1 MYLKSLSIQGF
12 KSFSS
17 KFDVHFD
24 SPISSIVGPNGS
36 GKSNI
41 AEAFKFV
48 LGEQSIKSLRGKKGS
63 DLIFNGG
70 SGGKRVNRASVE
82 VVFDNLEN
90 VLDIEYD
97 EVVLERVVNRDGTNE
112 YLINGSNVRLKDIT
126 ELLAKANIGP
136 SGHHII
142 SQGEA
147 DRLLNSNQKERRGIL
162 EDALGLRHYQM
173 KKNESEKRLDKTVKN
188 MKEVELLR
196 REIAP
201 QLKYLKKQVE
211 KFEESKQI
219 RSSLQESYKEYLARE
234 EKYIFLNRKDI
245 ESSLKGPYEK
255 KTELNLYIRELEE
268 KIDNLNKE
276 VKKDNDTEEVDRIN
290 NEIQGLRSRM
300 NSVMK
305 DIGVLEGKIEVLES
319 VSINQPEETIND
331 RQISFSRIKKFVTTF
346 FERTNDADIDIN
358 SLKEAI
364 KSFKGTW
371 ESEFDTDI
379 VDDNKPVVDNSN
391 NISEVRSE
399 ILEKENEYKELQLK
413 EEELITKQRSL
424 SQNDIEEKNKSL
436 ELERNLYAFKKDLSD
451 TEREIALLRQRMET
465 LDRDQEIFR
474 DELNEA
480 RALLGE
486 YGVQYEKVEDNINII
501 SEDRSEQRNRFR
513 DIERM
518 KLKLESMGAS
528 AESQDELFDEYKE
541 LQDRD
546 DHFNTE
552 LIDLKKSGESLEKLV
567 EELGDKL
574 KNEFAIGIK
583 KINESFGSY
592 FNLMFGGGESSLTL
606 TSETVTDEDGEEEI
620 KEGID
625 INVNLPRK
633 NIKSLMMLSGGE
645 RALTSIALL
654 FAMSAV
660 NPPPFIILD
669 ETDAA
674 LDEANSRKYGDMIE
688 NLARQSQLILIT
700 HNRETMSRAGVLY
713 GVSMGNTGASQVLS
727 IKLDDAVTI
736 AK

>member
-1 MYLKSLSIQGF
+1 MYLKSLKIQGF
-12 KSFSS
+12 KSFANR
-17 KFDVHFD
+17 FDVFFD
-24 SPISSIVGPNGS
+24 APISAIVGPNGS

-48 LGEQSIKSLRGKKGS
+48 LGEQSIKSLRGKKGA

-82 VVFDNLEN
+82 VVFDNKDGM
-90 VLDIEYD
+90 LDIAYD
-97 EVVLERVVNRDGTNE
+97 EVTIERVVNRDGTNE
-112 YLINGSNVRLKDIT
+112 YLINGSGVRLKDIT
-126 ELLAKANIGP
+126 ELLAKANVGP

-173 KKNESEKRLDKTVKN
+173 KKLESERRLDKTVKN

-201 QLKYLKKQVE
+201 QLRYLKKQVE
-211 KFEESKQI
+211 KFEEAKEI
-219 RSSLQESYKEYLARE
+219 RTTLQESYKDYLSRE
-234 EKYIFLNRKDI
+234 EKYIHLNRKDI
-245 ESSLKGPYEK
+245 ERSLKEPYERK
-255 KTELNLYIRELEE
+255 DKLEKDIKDLEE
-268 KIDNLNKE
+268 KISSLNVVEKSDNS
-276 VKKDNDTEEVDRIN
+276 EEVDKVRG
-290 NEIQGLRSRM
+290 EISGLRSQM

-305 DIGVLEGKIEVLES
+305 DIGVLEGKVQVLES
-319 VSINQPEETIND
+319 METKEEKKDTGD
-331 RQISFSRIKKFVTTF
+331 RSISFLKIKGILSNF
-346 FERTNDADIDIN
+346 FDKTNDSNTDIN
-358 SLKEAI
+358 SLREAI
-364 KSFKGTW
+364 TALKHVWS
-371 ESEFDTDI
+371 SEFDTDE
-379 VDDNKPVVDNSN
+379 VKEDVVVDNTSQ
-391 NISEVRSE
+391 IEEVRKE
-399 ILEKENEYKELQLK
+399 IGEKEGEYKRLQER
-413 EEELITKQRSL
+413 EEELLIKQRELGQS
-424 SQNDIEEKNKSL
+424 DVEEKNKSL
-436 ELERNLYAFKKDLSD
+436 ELERNLFSYKKDLSD
-451 TEREIALLRQRMET
+451 TQRDIALLRQRMET
-465 LDRDQEIFR
+465 LDRDQELFR

-480 RALLGE
+480 RALLGD
-486 YGVQYEKVEDNINII
+486 YGVQYDKLSDDVDVLEE
-501 SEDRSEQRNRFR
+501 ERSEQRNRFR
-513 DIERM
+513 EIERM

-528 AESQDELFDEYKE
+528 AESQDDLFEEYKE
-541 LQDRD
+541 LKDRD
-546 DHFNTE
+546 EHFESE
-552 LIDLKKSGESLEKLV
+552 LIDLKKSGESLEVLV
-567 EELGDKL
+567 EDLDDKL
-574 KNEFAIGIK
+574 KKEFSIGIK
-583 KINESFGSY
+583 KINDSFSNY

-606 TSETVTDEDGEEEI
+606 TSETVTDEDGVEEVR
-620 KEGID
+620 EGID

-713 GVSMGNTGASQVLS
+713 GVTMGNTGASQVLS
-727 IKLDDAVTI
+727 IKLDDAVKV

>member
-12 KSFSS
+12 KSFAN
-17 KFDVHFD
+17 KFDVSFD

-82 VVFDNLEN
+82 VVFDNSDRL
-90 VLDIEYD
+90 LDIAYD
-97 EVVLERVVNRDGTNE
+97 EVVIERAVNRDGINE
-112 YLINGSNVRLKDIT
+112 YLINGSAVRLKDIT
-126 ELLAKANIGP
+126 ELLSKANVGP

-147 DRLLNSNQKERRGIL
+147 DRLLNSNQKERRLIL
-162 EDALGLRHYQM
+162 EDALGLRHHQM
-173 KKNESEKRLDKTVKN
+173 KKNESVRKLEKTLSNVR
-188 MKEVELLR
+188 EVELLR
-196 REIAP
+196 REISP

-211 KFEESKQI
+211 KFEEAKEI
-219 RSSLQESYKEYLARE
+219 RTNLQEAYKEYLARE
-234 EKYIFLNRKDI
+234 EKYLFLNRKYI
-245 ESSLKGPYEK
+245 ESGLKEPHERKVELGVKINELESKILELSKVEK
-255 KTELNLYIRELEE
+255 KNDNEEEVE
-268 KIDNLNKE
+268 KIKVEIVELRSQMNNVMMEIGALNGKMDALETASKSSTQKMEGDRRISFFKVRDLITSFLKKTNDVENDINSLREAIKALESAWKEGFDNEVIEAEPEVIDTSSQVAE
-276 VKKDNDTEEVDRIN
+276 VKKD
-290 NEIQGLRSRM
+290 
-300 NSVMK
+300 
-305 DIGVLEGKIEVLES
+305 IE
-319 VSINQPEETIND
+319 
-331 RQISFSRIKKFVTTF
+331 K
-346 FERTNDADIDIN
+346 
-358 SLKEAI
+358 
-364 KSFKGTW
+364 
-371 ESEFDTDI
+371 
-379 VDDNKPVVDNSN
+379 
-391 NISEVRSE
+391 
-399 ILEKENEYKELQLK
+399 K
-413 EEELITKQRSL
+413 EEEYKILQKEEEELSIRQREL
-424 SQNDIEEKNKSL
+424 SQNDVEEKNKTL
-436 ELERNLYAFKKDLSD
+436 ELERNLFSYKKDLSD
-451 TEREIALLRQRMET
+451 IEREIALLRQRMET
-465 LDRDQEIFR
+465 LDRDQEVFR
-474 DELNEA
+474 GELNEA

-486 YGVQYEKVEDNINII
+486 YGMQYDSLDESIDILGEERNA
-501 SEDRSEQRNRFR
+501 QRDRFR

-518 KLKLESMGAS
+518 KLRLEAMGAS
-528 AESQDELFDEYKE
+528 AESQDDLFDEYKE
-541 LQDRD
+541 LKERD
-546 DHFNTE
+546 EHFDTE
-552 LIDLKKSGESLEKLV
+552 LKDLKSSRESLGVLIGNLDV
-567 EELGDKL
+567 KL
-574 KNEFAIGIK
+574 KEEFSIGIK
-583 KINESFGSY
+583 KINDSFSSY

-606 TSETVTDEDGEEEI
+606 TSETVINEDEEEEI
-620 KEGID
+620 REGID

-713 GVSMGNTGASQVLS
+713 GVTMGNTGASQVLS
-727 IKLDDAVTI
+727 IKLDEAVRV

>member
-12 KSFSS
+12 KSFAS
-17 KFDVHFD
+17 KYEVHFD

-82 VVFDNLEN
+82 VVFDNSDRL
-90 VLDIEYD
+90 LDLAYD
-97 EVVLERVVNRDGTNE
+97 EVVIERAVNRDGINE
-112 YLINGSNVRLKDIT
+112 YLINGTAVRLKDIT
-126 ELLAKANIGP
+126 ELLAKANVGP

-147 DRLLNSNQKERRGIL
+147 DRLLNSNQKERRLIL

-173 KKNESEKRLDKTVKN
+173 KKNESVRKLEKTLSNVR
-188 MKEVELLR
+188 EVELLR
-196 REIAP
+196 REISP

-211 KFEESKQI
+211 KFEEAKEI
-219 RSSLQESYKEYLARE
+219 RGTLQESYKEYLARE
-234 EKYIFLNRKDI
+234 EKYLFLNRKDI
-245 ESSLKGPYEK
+245 EAGLKEPHDRKKEIETNISELEGKIEELE
-255 KTELNLYIRELEE
+255 KTEKGNDNIVEIE
-268 KIDNLNKE
+268 KVNKE
-276 VKKDNDTEEVDRIN
+276 ISE
-290 NEIQGLRSRM
+290 LRMKM
-300 NSVMK
+300 NAVMK
-305 DIGVLEGKIEVLES
+305 DIGVLEGKVQALEFI
-319 VSINQPEETIND
+319 VTKATPKTEGD
-331 RQISFSRIKKFVTTF
+331 RKISFSKIKDLMSSF
-346 FERTNDADIDIN
+346 FERTNDEEKDVSSLREAIRALRDAWNTEFDNEEVIREPEVDNTDNQIEEVHKEIE
-358 SLKEAI
+358 LKE
-364 KSFKGTW
+364 G
-371 ESEFDTDI
+371 
-379 VDDNKPVVDNSN
+379 
-391 NISEVRSE
+391 
-399 ILEKENEYKELQLK
+399 EYKTLQTQ
-413 EEELITKQRSL
+413 EEELMIKQRSL
-424 SQNDIEEKNKSL
+424 SQSDVEEKNKTL
-436 ELERNLYAFKKDLSD
+436 ELERNLFAYKRDLSD
-451 TEREIALLRQRMET
+451 TEREIALLRQRSET

-486 YGVQYEKVEDNINII
+486 YGVQYESIDDSVDIL
-501 SEDRSEQRNRFR
+501 SEDRNEQRNRFR
-513 DIERM
+513 EIERM
-518 KLKLESMGAS
+518 KLKLESMGSS
-528 AESQDELFDEYKE
+528 AESQDELFSEYNELKE
-541 LQDRD
+541 RD
-546 DHFNTE
+546 DHFDTE
-552 LIDLKKSGESLEKLV
+552 LIDLKKSRESLEVLV
-567 EELGDKL
+567 ENLDVKL
-574 KNEFAIGIK
+574 KEEFSIGIK
-583 KINESFGSY
+583 KINDSFSSY
-592 FNLMFGGGESSLTL
+592 FNLMFGGGDSSLTL
-606 TSETVTDEDGEEEI
+606 TSETITDEDGEEEI
-620 KEGID
+620 REGID

-674 LDEANSRKYGDMIE
+674 LDEANSKKYGDMVE

-713 GVSMGNTGASQVLS
+713 GVTMGNTGASQVLS
-727 IKLDDAVTI
+727 IKLEEAISV

>member
-12 KSFSS
+12 KSFAN

-41 AEAFKFV
+41 AEGFKFV
-48 LGEQSIKSLRGKKGS
+48 LGEQSIKSLRGKKGA

-82 VVFDNLEN
+82 VVFDNSDGI
-90 VLDIEYD
+90 LDIAYD
-97 EVVLERVVNRDGTNE
+97 EVVIERVVNRDGTNE

-126 ELLAKANIGP
+126 ELLAKANVGP

-173 KKNESEKRLDKTVKN
+173 KKHESEKRLNKTLNN
-188 MKEVELLR
+188 MQEVELLR
-196 REIAP
+196 REISP
-201 QLKYLKKQVE
+201 QLRYLKKQVE
-211 KFEESKQI
+211 KFEEAKEI
-219 RSSLQESYKEYLARE
+219 RTNLQVSYKKYLARE
-234 EKYIFLNRKDI
+234 EKYLFLNRKDI
-245 ESSLKGPYEK
+245 EESLKEPYDKKSKLEGEIKLLEK
-255 KTELNLYIRELEE
+255 K
-268 KIDNLNKE
+268 IDVLNKE
-276 VKKDNDTEEVDRIN
+276 VKKDDNDEESEKIKNDIY
-290 NEIQGLRSRM
+290 ELRLQM
-300 NSVMK
+300 NTVMK
-305 DIGVLEGKIEVLES
+305 DIGVLEGKMEVLES
-319 VSINQPEETIND
+319 IGVSKPEKVGED
-331 RQISFSRIKKFVTTF
+331 RKISFIKIKGILNSF
-346 FERTNDADIDIN
+346 FERTNSSENDIT

-364 KSFKGTW
+364 SALRDTW
-371 ESEFDTDI
+371 NMEFDMEKEEETVDI
-379 VDDNKPVVDNSN
+379 VDTSDQVT
-391 NISEVRSE
+391 EVMNE
-399 ILEKENEYKELQLK
+399 IEFKEERYKSLQVK
-413 EEELITKQRSL
+413 EEELMSKQRDV
-424 SQNDIEEKNKSL
+424 SQSDVVEKNKSL
-436 ELERNLYAFKKDLSD
+436 ELERNLFAFKKDLSD

-465 LDRDQEIFR
+465 LDRDQDIFR
-474 DELNEA
+474 GELNEA

-486 YGVQYEKVEDNINII
+486 YGIQYEKVENDVDVLG
-501 SEDRSEQRNRFR
+501 EDRGEQRNRFR

-518 KLKLESMGAS
+518 KLKLETMGAS

-541 LQDRD
+541 LKDRD
-546 DHFNTE
+546 DHFDTE
-552 LIDLKKSGESLEKLV
+552 LMDLKKSGESLKVLIND
-567 EELGDKL
+567 LDDKL
-574 KNEFAIGIK
+574 KKEFSVGIK
-583 KINESFGSY
+583 KINDSFSNY

-606 TSETVTDEDGEEEI
+606 TTETITDEDGEEEI
-620 KEGID
+620 REGID

-713 GVSMGNTGASQVLS
+713 GVTMGNTGASQVLS
-727 IKLDDAVTI
+727 IKLDDAVMV